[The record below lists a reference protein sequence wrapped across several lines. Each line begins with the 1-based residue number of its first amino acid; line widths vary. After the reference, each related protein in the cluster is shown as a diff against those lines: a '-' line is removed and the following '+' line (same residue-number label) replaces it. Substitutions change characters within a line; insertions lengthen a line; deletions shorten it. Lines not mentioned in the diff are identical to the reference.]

1 MRRIVVTLALGFVVI
16 GCGLLPEP
24 HDSSPSGAMA
34 HMGYDIYPV
43 AENGPNGACVPSEWV
58 TGVIV
63 RVEGGGVGI
72 MADNGDVRRLTWG
85 SRNPAVVD
93 WDRRYTIGG
102 REFTGPGTFWACG
115 GADSVI
121 PQ

>member
-1 MRRIVVTLALGFVVI
+1 MRGKITILVLALALI
-16 GCGLLPEP
+16 GSVGLGVLVGVK
-24 HDSSPSGAMA
+24 DSSAMA
-34 HMGYDIYPV
+34 HMGYDP
-43 AENGPNGACVPSEWV
+43 GGWDQCTPSEWV

-63 RVEGGGVGI
+63 PANGGVGI
-72 MADNGDVRRLTWG
+72 KTDDGDVRRLTWG
-85 SRNPAVVD
+85 SRNPAVVE

-102 REFTGPGTFWACG
+102 HVFTGPDTFWACG